1 MFRSSPVSIFLTR
14 KGGFYERLIK
24 ENIRYSV
31 TEDDVDG
38 YTSKIVDMHKVLEN
52 EDDKDDN
59 DDEEIEPYIM
69 EGPEFDF
76 VITNSHT
83 PKPEPKPEAPSQ
95 KLSG

>member
-38 YTSKIVDMHKVLEN
+38 YTSKIVDMHKVF
-52 EDDKDDN
+52 DN